1 MNALAKRAAIQTA
14 GFLILFAA
22 IFLCAGTIR
31 FWQGWLFCL
40 SFWMSTIAIGIYLLK
55 SDPALLKR
63 RMRFGPRAE
72 SRPIQRIIVTITF
85 ILFVALAVVVAL
97 DHRFGWSRVPAT
109 IVVIANITIIL
120 TFGWFFLVLRE
131 NTFAA
136 STVTVEAGQ
145 FVISTGPY
153 ALVRHPMYA
162 GALLLILAMPI
173 ALGSWW
179 GLLLSVSSTP
189 LLIARI
195 LDEEHALSAGLPGY
209 NDYRRTVPYR
219 LIPLIW

>member
-1 MNALAKRAAIQTA
+1 MSISADAPSKTVPTVMNALAKRAAIQTA

-97 DHRFGWSRVPAT
+97 DHRFGWSRLPAV
-109 IVVIANITIIL
+109 IVVSEESCHPCGFRFFCSGPPPEHIRSIDHHCRSRAARDTRWAIRSGTPSDVWRLSPHLRSATALEKIIL
-120 TFGWFFLVLRE
+120 S
-131 NTFAA
+131 N
-136 STVTVEAGQ
+136 VTGGSNRPAPK
-145 FVISTGPY
+145 IS
-153 ALVRHPMYA
+153 
-162 GALLLILAMPI
+162 
-173 ALGSWW
+173 
-179 GLLLSVSSTP
+179 
-189 LLIARI
+189 
-195 LDEEHALSAGLPGY
+195 
-209 NDYRRTVPYR
+209 RTQS
-219 LIPLIW
+219 